1 MKNIIVTIVEIFQKK
16 RHQGKTIIYGN
27 VIILFWILFF
37 HLTYIFSRYWL
48 RLEISDYTTSTTC
61 TIFDDEAKRMIG
73 KSIFNLLESNEGNTE
88 DVPKIIQQLYGKVF
102 IFQFK
107 LNSQNL
113 TEGRQGYLVRRAFI
127 PDEKLEKEFLHG
139 ENNGVIQHDEVIPD
153 VKVEKE
159 LLHDNKVS

>member
-1 MKNIIVTIVEIFQKK
+1 
-16 RHQGKTIIYGN
+16 
-27 VIILFWILFF
+27 
-37 HLTYIFSRYWL
+37 L

-73 KSIFNLLESNEGNTE
+73 KSIFNLLELNEGNTE